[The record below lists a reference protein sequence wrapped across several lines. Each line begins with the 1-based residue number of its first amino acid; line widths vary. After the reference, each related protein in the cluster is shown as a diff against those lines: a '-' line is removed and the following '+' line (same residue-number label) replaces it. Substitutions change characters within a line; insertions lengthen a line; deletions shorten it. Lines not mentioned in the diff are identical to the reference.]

1 MRALITGG
9 QGFVGRHLAAHLHDL
24 GDEVTVI
31 DIEHDVTNVD
41 DMRDVVTS
49 TSPDVV
55 YHLAAISHV
64 GTSWSDPNAVLKVNV
79 LGTASVLAAARSV
92 PDITTVLVSSA
103 EVYGVVDESD
113 LPLRETT
120 PARPATP
127 YAASKLAAEIVAQQ
141 SVRGYGQRVVIARA
155 FNHIGPGQAPTFF
168 VPALAQRL
176 RAAHAK
182 GLTSIAVGNL
192 SSRRD
197 FTDVRDVVR
206 AYAALARDGQSGEV
220 YNVAT
225 GVDYSMHDVADMLR
239 DAVDPSITFDVD
251 PSLLR
256 PVDIPVLRGSA
267 DKLTAAT
274 GWRPT
279 FTLRDTLRDV
289 LNATPLPSNED

>member
-168 VPALAQRL
+168 VPALAQRI
-176 RAAHAK
+176 RASHAK